1 MNLKFI
7 QSAFD
12 RLGND
17 SDILQQISDNTQ
29 VTAES
34 VVSGGELFDRIDRM
48 VVALE
53 KIEEST
59 KSGQGGIQEA
69 IVLKLVAPTL
79 KPIGLGMQFIIDA
92 LNSLPDATAA
102 GEKMDAL
109 TKGLVILGDVGKS
122 ILKFAAYMIL
132 ATPLLVVTALLAP
145 IWITGLYLITKGL
158 MWATD
163 NLDEKRLEK
172 ISLLGDVGAA
182 LLKFAGSLALVALLT
197 PLALVG
203 LLGATILILGISVI
217 FKVVDKLGMDAEK
230 MEAFGSGLQA
240 LALGLLG
247 TGIVLALLSFAVKPV
262 LIGLAVAGA
271 IVIGI
276 GLMFFVLDKLGV
288 DKSMRKT
295 SMALMF
301 AGLAIVV
308 LATSI
313 LLASI
318 LLPPFVTGVLP
329 VLGTVAAIAL
339 LFYVAGLGASQIA
352 KGALALGFA
361 GLALI
366 ILGFGVSIMANA
378 VPDIKT
384 GLGMIALIG
393 GLGVVFALIGAYES
407 GMMTG
412 VPLTITLGSVA
423 MLMVGVSLIVLSIG
437 VERIAKAVAPLS
449 LKQAGM
455 IALIIGG
462 LGVGFS
468 AAGLVAP
475 LMLLGAAAFLV
486 AGAALILVAKG
497 IQELTK
503 INFKKLGTIKKTGTG
518 AFNDSGEKG
527 FFGGKKT
534 NLEVAMEAIASAMS
548 LGPLS
553 IIGILAG
560 APTLMLAGLALTV
573 ISKGL
578 LEFDKLSSKIDIK
591 VLSTNVRDMV
601 GVLADEFARIGT
613 EYPGGKKSLFES
625 VFGGGKQSAVADGIS
640 STMGMGGALTGIA
653 QGMQAM
659 ANLKFPTKYD
669 KEGNPIAFET
679 MASDAPEKV
688 AKNTAMIISALAIPF
703 SMIGKGYEIED
714 PDTGEKIMI
723 GGGGKKSLM
732 QRIFGGGSNNPVADG
747 ISAVMGMGDALT
759 GIAKGFQAMANLNFP
774 TKWDE
779 NGKPIA
785 FEPID
790 IESSTPLVLK
800 NTKKIVQ
807 GLTSVFSDIGSK
819 PNAKRSWFF
828 GRSTVQKGIDLVS
841 EMGTPLYNL
850 AKGVQNMANL
860 KFPTGFDKD
869 GKATGYETIKDI
881 TGIKDKV
888 GNNTQLLIQ
897 ALVDTFIEVG
907 KTDTGDN
914 GWFSNDD
921 FQNGVDLIT
930 QIANPYKKLGSGI
943 KDIIE
948 IVGKVD
954 TKAFAGKVQDVV
966 SVFTTVGDTDMS
978 LMNGRKLLIQA
989 IGDTFNKLG
998 TAVPRITDGL
1008 SSFKGETGAA
1018 FFNTFVGPVDEG
1030 AKAEGYNSQKLLW
1043 NAIGHSMIQT
1053 KESMP
1058 DITKSINAMD
1068 MNKLVE
1074 TRKMFEALGVLS
1086 QGGEPTDILA
1096 SMGESLE
1103 EALQNLAT
1111 MLEDFKGSV
1120 AEGSAAQVESGN
1132 KITSAVGKFFG
1143 GGGSSGGPA
1152 TSASAG
1158 SSDDVV
1164 AAVNQLQKALLTQ
1177 GIKVKDSGNWF
1188 S

>member
-7 QSAFD
+7 QNAFD

-17 SDILQQISDNTQ
+17 ADILQQISDNTQ
-29 VTAES
+29 VTAEA

-69 IVLKLVAPTL
+69 IILKLVAPTL

-109 TKGLVILGDVGKS
+109 TKGLVVLGDVGKS

-163 NLDEKRLEK
+163 NLDEKRMES
-172 ISLLGDVGAA
+172 IALLGDVGMA

-217 FKVVDKLGMDAEK
+217 FKIVDKMGMDEEK
-230 MEAFGSGLQA
+230 MKAYGEGLQA

-271 IVIGI
+271 VVIGI

-288 DKSMRKT
+288 DKSMKKT
-295 SMALMF
+295 SIALMF
-301 AGLAIVV
+301 AGLSIVV

-329 VLGTVAAIAL
+329 VLGTVAAVAL
-339 LFYVAGLGASQIA
+339 IFYVAGMGATQIA

-378 VPDIKT
+378 VPDLKT

-423 MLMVGVSLIVLSIG
+423 MLMVGVSLMVLSIG
-437 VERIAKAVAPLS
+437 VERMAKAVAPLS
-449 LKQAGM
+449 LEQAGM

-462 LGVGFS
+462 LGVGFA
-468 AAGLVAP
+468 AAGFAAP
-475 LMLLGAAAFLV
+475 LIMLGAGAFLI
-486 AGAALILVAKG
+486 AGAALVVVGKG
-497 IQELTK
+497 LQQITN
-503 INFKKLGTIKKTGTG
+503 IDFKKLGTIKKTGTG
-518 AFNDSGEKG
+518 AFNDSGETG

-534 NLEVAMEAIASAMS
+534 NLEVAMDAIANSVS

-553 IIGILAG
+553 IVGILAG
-560 APTLMLAGLALTV
+560 APTLMLAGFALTQ

-578 LEFDKLSSKIDIK
+578 LEFNKLQDKIDIG

-613 EYPGGKKSLFES
+613 KYPGGKKSLMQS
-625 VFGGGKQSAVADGIS
+625 IFGGGEQSAVADGIS
-640 STMGMGGALTGIA
+640 STMGMGSALTGIA
-653 QGMQAM
+653 RGMQAM
-659 ANLKFPTKYD
+659 ANLKFPIKYD

-679 MASDAPEKV
+679 MSSDAPEKV
-688 AKNTAMIISALAIPF
+688 AKNTATIISALALPF
-703 SMIGKGYEIED
+703 FNIGNGYYIED
-714 PDTGEKIMI
+714 KDGNKIKI

-732 QRIFGGGSNNPVADG
+732 QSIFGGGKNNPVADG
-747 ISAVMGMGDALT
+747 ISSVMGMGDALT

-774 TKWDE
+774 TKWDKD
-779 NGKPIA
+779 GKPIA
-785 FEPID
+785 FETID
-790 IESSTPLVLK
+790 IKTSTPKVLE
-800 NTKKIVQ
+800 NTQSIVS
-807 GLTSVFSDIGSK
+807 GLSSVFSEIGSK
-819 PNAKRSWFF
+819 PDAKRSWFF

-881 TGIKDKV
+881 AGIKDKV
-888 GNNTQLLIQ
+888 GNNTQMLIQ
-897 ALVDTFIEVG
+897 ALVDTFIQVG
-907 KTDTGDN
+907 NTDTGSN
-914 GWFSNDD
+914 GWFSNTD
-921 FQNGVDLIT
+921 FENGVELIT
-930 QIANPYKKLGSGI
+930 QIADPYKKLGSGI
-943 KDIIE
+943 KDIIKV
-948 IVGKVD
+948 VGGVD
-954 TKAFAGKVQDVV
+954 TKTFAGKVKDIV
-966 SVFTTVGDTDMS
+966 SVFTATGDTDMS
-978 LMNGRKLLIQA
+978 VMNGRKLLIDA
-989 IGDTFNKLG
+989 IGDTFKKLG

-1018 FFNTFVGPVDEG
+1018 FFNTFIGPVDEG
-1030 AKAEGYNSQKLLW
+1030 LRSEGYNSQKLLW

-1074 TRKMFEALGVLS
+1074 TRKMFEALGILS
-1086 QGGEPTDILA
+1086 NGGEPADILA
-1096 SMGESLE
+1096 QMGESLE
-1103 EALQNLAT
+1103 DALQNLAT
-1111 MLEDFKGSV
+1111 MLEEFKGSV
-1120 AEGSAAQVESGN
+1120 ADGSAAQVESGN
-1132 KITSAVGKFFG
+1132 KISSAVGKFMA
-1143 GGGSSGGPA
+1143 GGSPGGSATPASSG
-1152 TSASAG
+1152 SN
-1158 SSDDVV
+1158 DDVV
-1164 AAVNQLQKALLTQ
+1164 AAVNQLQKALITQ
-1177 GIKVKDSGNWF
+1177 GIKVKDSGSWF